1 MAAGQS
7 GDTAHLYEGKV
18 IRAAAPSRKKLAGKM
33 KAGGTEV
40 PDDAVPEVHIP
51 TFVESPFG
59 GPLVPKMKFLP
70 ADRMV
75 QTLQLIGGGLMMLLA
90 VLTYLVTPADGTFWN
105 GFALWLGFDALG
117 QILHLIIVIAALAA
131 GFFGIFRR
139 DARGLLASYVLFIII
154 SLRFAASKD
163 TLDTGILAEVG
174 EFWTKQLIVLYA
186 VSLVM
191 YMEVTK
197 KTCDMV
203 SAIAHCVTY
212 PPATVVATAIGSKGD
227 QIESTQDGP
236 STLHAVNLQGL
247 RPDLSYAVRFTATEH
262 EGGSTRAW
270 CNFIPPDDSGRIALT
285 TKRHHQTER
294 NADPTTHVDQTT
306 GELYRSLIPL

>member
-33 KAGGTEV
+33 KAGGAEL

-51 TFVESPFG
+51 TFVESLFG

-75 QTLQLIGGGLMMLLA
+75 QTLQLIGGGLMMMLA

-105 GFALWLGFDALG
+105 GFALWMGFDALG
-117 QILHLIIVIAALAA
+117 QILHLVIVVAALGA

-139 DARGLLASYVLFIII
+139 DARGLLASYVLFIVI

-163 TLDTGILAEVG
+163 TFDTGILSDLD

-191 YMEVTK
+191 YMEVTNG
-197 KTCDMV
+197 
-203 SAIAHCVTY
+203 I
-212 PPATVVATAIGSKGD
+212 I
-227 QIESTQDGP
+227 
-236 STLHAVNLQGL
+236 
-247 RPDLSYAVRFTATEH
+247 RFSMLDT
-262 EGGSTRAW
+262 SIR
-270 CNFIPPDDSGRIALT
+270 
-285 TKRHHQTER
+285 
-294 NADPTTHVDQTT
+294 T
-306 GELYRSLIPL
+306 GEVYVMNVKKVLSRYHISLVVTPIIAAFVASCTLLINVIIPWFFEFFDKETSVRLSQSVELTSVYGVALGTMFVFILVAALFAANIPLRIQQWRESADD

>member
-7 GDTAHLYEGKV
+7 SDTAHLYEGKV
-18 IRAAAPSRKKLAGKM
+18 QRAAAPSRKKLAGKM
-33 KAGGTEV
+33 KAGGAEL

-51 TFVESPFG
+51 TFVESLFG

-75 QTLQLIGGGLMMLLA
+75 QTLQLIGGGLMMMLA

-105 GFALWLGFDALG
+105 GFALWMGFDALG
-117 QILHLIIVIAALAA
+117 QILHLLIVIAALGA

-163 TLDTGILAEVG
+163 TFDTGMLAEVG

-191 YMEVTK
+191 YMEVTNGIIRFSMLDTSIRTGEVYVMNVK
-197 KTCDMV
+197 KVLSRYHISLIVTPI
-203 SAIAHCVTY
+203 IAAFVASCTLLINVIIPWFFEFFDKETSVRLSQSVELTSVY
-212 PPATVVATAIGSKGD
+212 GVALGTMFVFVLVATLFA
-227 QIESTQDGP
+227 
-236 STLHAVNLQGL
+236 AN
-247 RPDLSYAVRFTATEH
+247 
-262 EGGSTRAW
+262 
-270 CNFIPPDDSGRIALT
+270 
-285 TKRHHQTER
+285 
-294 NADPTTHVDQTT
+294 
-306 GELYRSLIPL
+306 IPLRIQQWREAADD

>member
-51 TFVESPFG
+51 TFVESLFG

-139 DARGLLASYVLFIII
+139 DARGLLASYVLFILI

-163 TLDTGILAEVG
+163 TFDTGILAAVG

-191 YMEVTK
+191 YMEVTNGIIRFSMLDTSIRTGEVYVMNVK
-197 KTCDMV
+197 KVLSRYHISLVVTPV
-203 SAIAHCVTY
+203 IAAFVASATLLINVIIPWFFEFFDKETSVRLSQSVELTSVYGVALGTMFVFIL
-212 PPATVVATAIGSKGD
+212 VATLFA
-227 QIESTQDGP
+227 
-236 STLHAVNLQGL
+236 AN
-247 RPDLSYAVRFTATEH
+247 
-262 EGGSTRAW
+262 
-270 CNFIPPDDSGRIALT
+270 
-285 TKRHHQTER
+285 
-294 NADPTTHVDQTT
+294 
-306 GELYRSLIPL
+306 IPLRIQQWRESADD

>member
-51 TFVESPFG
+51 TFVESLFG

-139 DARGLLASYVLFIII
+139 DARGLLASYVLFILI

-163 TLDTGILAEVG
+163 TFDTGILAEVG

-191 YMEVTK
+191 YMEVTNGIIRFSMLDTSIRTGEVYVMNVK
-197 KTCDMV
+197 KVLSRYHISLVVTPV
-203 SAIAHCVTY
+203 IAAFVASATLLINVIIPWFFEFFDKETSVRLSQSVELTSVYGVALGTMFVFIL
-212 PPATVVATAIGSKGD
+212 VATLFA
-227 QIESTQDGP
+227 
-236 STLHAVNLQGL
+236 AN
-247 RPDLSYAVRFTATEH
+247 
-262 EGGSTRAW
+262 
-270 CNFIPPDDSGRIALT
+270 
-285 TKRHHQTER
+285 
-294 NADPTTHVDQTT
+294 
-306 GELYRSLIPL
+306 IPLRIQQWRESADD

>member
-1 MAAGQS
+1 MVAGQS

-51 TFVESPFG
+51 TFVESLFG

-139 DARGLLASYVLFIII
+139 DARGLLASYVLFILI

-163 TLDTGILAEVG
+163 TFDTGILAEVG

-191 YMEVTK
+191 YMEVTNGIIRFSMLDTSIRTGEVYVMNVK
-197 KTCDMV
+197 KVLSRYHISLVVTPV
-203 SAIAHCVTY
+203 IAAFVASATLLINVIIPWFFEFFDKETSVRLSQSVELTSVYGVALGTMFVFIL
-212 PPATVVATAIGSKGD
+212 VATLFA
-227 QIESTQDGP
+227 
-236 STLHAVNLQGL
+236 AN
-247 RPDLSYAVRFTATEH
+247 
-262 EGGSTRAW
+262 
-270 CNFIPPDDSGRIALT
+270 
-285 TKRHHQTER
+285 
-294 NADPTTHVDQTT
+294 
-306 GELYRSLIPL
+306 IPLRIQQWRESADD

>member
-163 TLDTGILAEVG
+163 TFDTGILAEVG

-191 YMEVTK
+191 YMEVTNGIIRLSMLDTSIRTGEVYVMNVK
-197 KTCDMV
+197 KVLSRYHISLVVTPV
-203 SAIAHCVTY
+203 IAAFVASATLLINVIIPWFFEFFDKETSVRLSQSVELTSVY
-212 PPATVVATAIGSKGD
+212 GVALGTMFVFILVAILFAANIPLRIHKWR
-227 QIESTQDGP
+227 ES
-236 STLHAVNLQGL
+236 
-247 RPDLSYAVRFTATEH
+247 
-262 EGGSTRAW
+262 
-270 CNFIPPDDSGRIALT
+270 PDD
-285 TKRHHQTER
+285 
-294 NADPTTHVDQTT
+294 
-306 GELYRSLIPL
+306 

>member
-7 GDTAHLYEGKV
+7 GDTSHLYEGKV
-18 IRAAAPSRKKLAGKM
+18 IRASAPSRKKLAGKM

-51 TFVESPFG
+51 TFVESLFG

-139 DARGLLASYVLFIII
+139 DARGLLVSYVLFILI

-163 TLDTGILAEVG
+163 TFDTGILAEVG

-191 YMEVTK
+191 YMEVTNGIIRFSMLDTSIRTGEVYVMNVK
-197 KTCDMV
+197 KVLSRYHISLVVTPV
-203 SAIAHCVTY
+203 IAAFVASATLLINVIIPWFFEFFDKETSVRLSQSVELTSVYGVALGTMFVFIL
-212 PPATVVATAIGSKGD
+212 VATLFA
-227 QIESTQDGP
+227 
-236 STLHAVNLQGL
+236 AN
-247 RPDLSYAVRFTATEH
+247 
-262 EGGSTRAW
+262 
-270 CNFIPPDDSGRIALT
+270 
-285 TKRHHQTER
+285 
-294 NADPTTHVDQTT
+294 
-306 GELYRSLIPL
+306 IPLRIQQWRESADD

>member
-7 GDTAHLYEGKV
+7 GDTAHRYEGKV

-51 TFVESPFG
+51 TFVESLFG

-139 DARGLLASYVLFIII
+139 DARGLLVSYVLFILI

-163 TLDTGILAEVG
+163 TFDTGILAEVG

-191 YMEVTK
+191 YMEVTNGIIRFSMLDTSIRTGEVYVMNVK
-197 KTCDMV
+197 KVLSRYHISLVVTPV
-203 SAIAHCVTY
+203 IAAFVASATLLINVIIPWFFEFFDKETSVRLSQSVELTSVYGVALGTMFVFIL
-212 PPATVVATAIGSKGD
+212 VATLFA
-227 QIESTQDGP
+227 
-236 STLHAVNLQGL
+236 AN
-247 RPDLSYAVRFTATEH
+247 
-262 EGGSTRAW
+262 
-270 CNFIPPDDSGRIALT
+270 
-285 TKRHHQTER
+285 
-294 NADPTTHVDQTT
+294 
-306 GELYRSLIPL
+306 IPLRIQQWRESADD

>member
-7 GDTAHLYEGKV
+7 GDTSHLYEGKV
-18 IRAAAPSRKKLAGKM
+18 IRASAPSRKKLAGKM

-51 TFVESPFG
+51 TFVESLFG

-139 DARGLLASYVLFIII
+139 DARGLLASYVLFILI

-163 TLDTGILAEVG
+163 TFDTGILAEVG

-191 YMEVTK
+191 YMEVTNGIIRFSMLDTSIRTGEVYVMNVK
-197 KTCDMV
+197 KVLSRYHISLVVTPV
-203 SAIAHCVTY
+203 IAAFVASATLLINVIIPWFFEFFDKETSVRLSQSVELTSVYGVALGTMFVFIL
-212 PPATVVATAIGSKGD
+212 VATLFA
-227 QIESTQDGP
+227 
-236 STLHAVNLQGL
+236 AN
-247 RPDLSYAVRFTATEH
+247 
-262 EGGSTRAW
+262 
-270 CNFIPPDDSGRIALT
+270 
-285 TKRHHQTER
+285 
-294 NADPTTHVDQTT
+294 
-306 GELYRSLIPL
+306 IPLRIQQWRESADE

>member
-1 MAAGQS
+1 MVAGKS
-7 GDTAHLYEGKV
+7 ADTAHLYEGKV

-33 KAGGTEV
+33 KAGGAEV

-51 TFVESPFG
+51 TFVESLFG

-105 GFALWLGFDALG
+105 GFALWMGFDALG
-117 QILHLIIVIAALAA
+117 QILHLLIVICALGA

-139 DARGLLASYVLFIII
+139 DARGLLISYVLFILI

-163 TLDTGILAEVG
+163 TFDTGILSEVG

-191 YMEVTK
+191 YMEVTNG
-197 KTCDMV
+197 
-203 SAIAHCVTY
+203 I
-212 PPATVVATAIGSKGD
+212 I
-227 QIESTQDGP
+227 
-236 STLHAVNLQGL
+236 
-247 RPDLSYAVRFTATEH
+247 RFSMLDT
-262 EGGSTRAW
+262 SIR
-270 CNFIPPDDSGRIALT
+270 
-285 TKRHHQTER
+285 
-294 NADPTTHVDQTT
+294 T
-306 GELYRSLIPL
+306 GEVYVMNVKKVLSRYHISLVVTPVIAAFVASCTLLINVIIPWFFEFFDKETSVRLSQSVELTSVYGVALGTMFVFILVAALFAANIPLRIQQWREAADD

>member
-1 MAAGQS
+1 MAAGQPS
-7 GDTAHLYEGKV
+7 DTAHLYEGKV
-18 IRAAAPSRKKLAGKM
+18 MRAAAPSRKKLAGKM
-33 KAGGTEV
+33 KAGGAEV

-51 TFVESPFG
+51 TFVESLFG

-75 QTLQLIGGGLMMLLA
+75 QTLQLIGGGLMMMLA

-105 GFALWLGFDALG
+105 GFALWMGFDALG
-117 QILHLIIVIAALAA
+117 QILHLLIVIAALGA

-163 TLDTGILAEVG
+163 TFDTGMLAEVG

-191 YMEVTK
+191 YMEVTNGIIRFSMLDTSIRTGEVYVMNVK
-197 KTCDMV
+197 KVLSRYHISLIVTPI
-203 SAIAHCVTY
+203 IAAFVASCTLLINVIIPWFFEFFDKETSVRLSQSVELTSVY
-212 PPATVVATAIGSKGD
+212 GVALGTMFVFVLVATLFA
-227 QIESTQDGP
+227 
-236 STLHAVNLQGL
+236 AN
-247 RPDLSYAVRFTATEH
+247 
-262 EGGSTRAW
+262 
-270 CNFIPPDDSGRIALT
+270 
-285 TKRHHQTER
+285 
-294 NADPTTHVDQTT
+294 
-306 GELYRSLIPL
+306 IPLRIQQWREAADD

>member
-51 TFVESPFG
+51 TFVESLFG

-139 DARGLLASYVLFIII
+139 DARGLLASYVLFILI

-163 TLDTGILAEVG
+163 TFDTGILAELG

-191 YMEVTK
+191 YMEVTNGIIRFSMLDTSIRTGEVYVMNVK
-197 KTCDMV
+197 KVLSRYHISLVVTPV
-203 SAIAHCVTY
+203 IAAFVASATLLINVIIPWFFEFFDKETSVRLSQSVELTSVYGVALGTMFVFIL
-212 PPATVVATAIGSKGD
+212 VATLFA
-227 QIESTQDGP
+227 
-236 STLHAVNLQGL
+236 AN
-247 RPDLSYAVRFTATEH
+247 
-262 EGGSTRAW
+262 
-270 CNFIPPDDSGRIALT
+270 
-285 TKRHHQTER
+285 
-294 NADPTTHVDQTT
+294 
-306 GELYRSLIPL
+306 IPLRIQQWRESADD

>member
-51 TFVESPFG
+51 TFVESLFG

-139 DARGLLASYVLFIII
+139 DARGLLASYVLFILI

-163 TLDTGILAEVG
+163 TFDTGILAEVG

-191 YMEVTK
+191 YMEVTNGIIRFSMLDTSNRTGEVYVMNVK
-197 KTCDMV
+197 KVLSRYHISLVVTPV
-203 SAIAHCVTY
+203 IAAFVASATLLINVIIPWFFEFFDKETSVRLSQSVELTSVYGVALGTMFVFIL
-212 PPATVVATAIGSKGD
+212 VATLFA
-227 QIESTQDGP
+227 
-236 STLHAVNLQGL
+236 AN
-247 RPDLSYAVRFTATEH
+247 
-262 EGGSTRAW
+262 
-270 CNFIPPDDSGRIALT
+270 
-285 TKRHHQTER
+285 
-294 NADPTTHVDQTT
+294 
-306 GELYRSLIPL
+306 IPLRIQQWRESADD

>member
-1 MAAGQS
+1 MAAGQPS
-7 GDTAHLYEGKV
+7 DTAHLYEGKV
-18 IRAAAPSRKKLAGKM
+18 MRAAAPSRKKLAGKM
-33 KAGGTEV
+33 KAGGAEL

-51 TFVESPFG
+51 TFVESLFG

-75 QTLQLIGGGLMMLLA
+75 QTLQLIGGGLMMMLA

-105 GFALWLGFDALG
+105 GFALWMGFDALG
-117 QILHLIIVIAALAA
+117 QILHLLIVIAALGA

-163 TLDTGILAEVG
+163 TFDTGMLAEVG

-191 YMEVTK
+191 YMEVTNGIIRFSMLDTSIRTGEVYVMNVK
-197 KTCDMV
+197 KVLSRYHISLIVTPI
-203 SAIAHCVTY
+203 IAAFVASCTLLINVIIPWFFEFFDKETSVRLSQSVELTSVY
-212 PPATVVATAIGSKGD
+212 GVALGTMFVFVLVATLFA
-227 QIESTQDGP
+227 
-236 STLHAVNLQGL
+236 AN
-247 RPDLSYAVRFTATEH
+247 
-262 EGGSTRAW
+262 
-270 CNFIPPDDSGRIALT
+270 
-285 TKRHHQTER
+285 
-294 NADPTTHVDQTT
+294 
-306 GELYRSLIPL
+306 IPLRIQQWREAADD

>member
-1 MAAGQS
+1 MVAGQS
-7 GDTAHLYEGKV
+7 SGTAHLYEGKV
-18 IRAAAPSRKKLAGKM
+18 QRAAAPSRKKLAGKM
-33 KAGGTEV
+33 KAGGAEL

-51 TFVESPFG
+51 TFVESLFG

-75 QTLQLIGGGLMMLLA
+75 QTLQLIGGGLMMMLA

-105 GFALWLGFDALG
+105 GFALWMGFDALG
-117 QILHLIIVIAALAA
+117 QILHLLIVIAALGA

-163 TLDTGILAEVG
+163 TFDTGMLAEVG

-191 YMEVTK
+191 YMEVTNGIIRFSMLDTSIRTGEVYVMNVK
-197 KTCDMV
+197 KVLSRYHISLIVTPI
-203 SAIAHCVTY
+203 IAAFVASCTLLINVIIPWFFEFFDKETSVRLSQSVELTSVY
-212 PPATVVATAIGSKGD
+212 GVALGTMFVFVLVATLFA
-227 QIESTQDGP
+227 
-236 STLHAVNLQGL
+236 AN
-247 RPDLSYAVRFTATEH
+247 
-262 EGGSTRAW
+262 
-270 CNFIPPDDSGRIALT
+270 
-285 TKRHHQTER
+285 
-294 NADPTTHVDQTT
+294 
-306 GELYRSLIPL
+306 IPLRIQQWREAADD